1 MDLEFE
7 PRTQVAPLVH
17 SIRTLNPMSEN
28 SSLAD
33 ALNLK
38 VYPRTQRLWCLLL
51 KANSNVGETN
61 VGESIGSRSEP
72 RTQLPFSVPSNQS
85 LNSMLEKLSSVEA
98 SALVADPATTR
109 TLNSMPEIS
118 SQTFLMSGQTT
129 LVHTS
134 LLLCSIFCFFSHNQ
148 FTSPEDPV
156 LGVMQGTI
164 FDEVLSF
171 FGFIIIFVFLA

>member
-1 MDLEFE
+1 MNLEFE
-7 PRTQVAPLVH
+7 SRTQVAPLVH

-109 TLNSMPEIS
+109 TLNP
-118 SQTFLMSGQTT
+118 
-129 LVHTS
+129 TS
-134 LLLCSIFCFFSHNQ
+134 
-148 FTSPEDPV
+148 E
-156 LGVMQGTI
+156 TI

-171 FGFIIIFVFLA
+171 FGLIFFFAFLASLVVMEPLVPNCFLGGKASLVDPSTTK